1 VKGKRKAFGVGETIG
16 LALPPLTHGGA
27 YLLESREARTGTA
40 VRLLDGGRRVGK
52 GRVSIVERTYGH
64 PDYLALEVRFEDGSA
79 ELCWHHE
86 LERTEG
92 PPSAQNANIEALS
105 RRSEER

>member
-1 VKGKRKAFGVGETIG
+1 MG
-16 LALPPLTHGGA
+16 LAPRLRLRIGVN
-27 YLLESREARTGTA
+27 LLESREVRTGTA
-40 VRLLDGGRRVGK
+40 VRLLDGGRRIGK
-52 GRVSIVERTYGH
+52 GRVGVVERTYGH

-92 PPSAQNANIEALS
+92 SPSAQNAN
-105 RRSEER
+105 SEVLPTK